1 MTEYLKFCVSD
12 KEQTIMKLYG
22 SMSLNQISRE
32 TGISRGTV
40 QNVAKRVVERST
52 IQGFSPEND
61 MDKIAPD
68 NYYVKGTS
76 TLYDENGI
84 KKLQWVKTNIKL
96 ENLEKISKE
105 IVESFIDNIENK
117 SPEKLIPPPKES
129 QVDDLLTVYPMGDPH
144 IGMYAWE
151 EETNNEFNAEIAEA
165 QLKGAV
171 DYLVTC
177 AKPTVECLIANLG
190 DFLHADNS
198 TNTTLRHGN
207 VLDVDGRWT
216 KILRISINILIYII
230 EKALTKHE
238 NVTVINEIGNHDD
251 HSSYVLS
258 LVVEAYF
265 RNNPRV
271 KIDLSPKN
279 FHYYRFHDVLIGVT
293 HGNEVKFDNL
303 PLLMASDKASDWGDT
318 LHRYWLVGHVH
329 HINKKEYPGCV
340 VESFRT
346 LAGKDSWH
354 SNKGYRAGRD
364 MNSITYH
371 KNYGEVSR
379 QIINVDMIT
388 DF

>member
-1 MTEYLKFCVSD
+1 MNEYLKFCVSE
-12 KEQTIMKLYG
+12 KEQTVMKLYG
-22 SMSLNQISRE
+22 SMSLNQIAKE
-32 TGISRGTV
+32 TGITRSTV
-40 QNVAKRVVERST
+40 QNIAKRVLERST

-61 MDKIAPD
+61 MDKVAPD

-105 IVESFIDNIENK
+105 MVQAFIDNIENK
-117 SPEKLIPPPKES
+117 SPPTLISSPQSP

-151 EETNNEFNAEIAEA
+151 DETNTEFNTEIAEA

-171 DYLVTC
+171 DYLVEC
-177 AKPTVECLIANLG
+177 AKPTVECLVVNLG

-216 KILRISINILIYII
+216 KILRIAINILIYII

-251 HSSYVLS
+251 HTSYVLS

-271 KIDLSPKN
+271 KINLSPQN
-279 FHYYRFHDVLIGVT
+279 FHYYRFHNVLIGVT
-293 HGNEVKFDNL
+293 HGNNVKIDQL
-303 PLLMASDKASDWGDT
+303 PLLMATDKSTDWGET
-318 LHRYWLVGHVH
+318 SHRYWLVGHVH
-329 HINKKEYPGCV
+329 HINKKEYLGCV

-346 LAGKDSWH
+346 LAGRDAWH
-354 SNKGYRAGRD
+354 SGQGYRAGRD
-364 MNSITYH
+364 MNAITYH

-379 QIINVDMIT
+379 NIINIDMIT